1 MNIQFPSDK
10 DIPLHKNMI
19 TFLQMTG
26 SILMF
31 SSTLCVPALNTVVI
45 EVITVGWRVTL
56 NLAIGYAARIQYS
69 WLKSALSSARSP
81 CPTPHHRPGRG
92 GGAAPASATPPGWA
106 EEEGQ
111 RTGGRPPGGWAGCSS
126 GCWWPPA
133 RPTESGAGWPAAS
146 HLHHPLPAR
155 CPPVTKSIFFTFLK
169 IFDLFLPHA

>member
-69 WLKSALSSARSP
+69 
-81 CPTPHHRPGRG
+81 
-92 GGAAPASATPPGWA
+92 
-106 EEEGQ
+106 
-111 RTGGRPPGGWAGCSS
+111 
-126 GCWWPPA
+126 
-133 RPTESGAGWPAAS
+133 
-146 HLHHPLPAR
+146 
-155 CPPVTKSIFFTFLK
+155 
-169 IFDLFLPHA
+169 